1 MLFLRM
7 EPSIGLDSVDV
18 ALLKHLRR
26 DGRRSFTD
34 LAQELN
40 VSVGMVRN
48 RYHRLV
54 KRGLLHIIG
63 WTDPVKAGLNAYARV
78 VLKVRPTE
86 LIREVAQAMMQID
99 EVSFV
104 ALTTGAYDLE
114 INLTCRTN
122 DHLLEVLHEQIH
134 KVTGVYETSTTM
146 YLQVLKWASHDVD
159 TSSEEPTTAT
169 NARKRAT
176 AEVVHD

>member
-1 MLFLRM
+1 M
-7 EPSIGLDSVDV
+7 EPSVTLDSVDV
-18 ALLKHLRR
+18 ALLKYLRR

-48 RYHRLV
+48 RYYRLV
-54 KRGLLHIIG
+54 ERGLLHIIG

-86 LIREVAQAMMQID
+86 LIREVADALMHIE

-104 ALTTGAYDLE
+104 ALTTGVYDLE

-122 DHLLEVLHEQIH
+122 DHLLDVLHHQIH
-134 KVTGVYETSTTM
+134 KLEGVFETSTTM
-146 YLQVLKWASHDVD
+146 YLKVLKWASHDVGELQSDEGAQKAPGD
-159 TSSEEPTTAT
+159 T
-169 NARKRAT
+169 
-176 AEVVHD
+176 EVIHD